1 MIMLV
6 ILYTSLFIYMVYFS
20 ICVAPVINKTLDRKN
35 SSKLLREIFPKNF
48 IFGAL
53 LSFTTIFV
61 SVYYK
66 SYFSLIISIIV
77 FSLFILNLY
86 VLVPKI
92 NMEADKTS
100 KLKNYS
106 RKFKTYHFIS
116 VFIYLVQILISLLGI
131 LILN

>member
-1 MIMLV
+1 MLV
-6 ILYTSLFIYMVYFS
+6 ILYTSLFIYMVFFS

-35 SSKLLREIFPKNF
+35 SSKLLRKIFPQNF

-53 LSFTTIFV
+53 LSLITIFV

-66 SYFSLIISIIV
+66 AYFSLIISIIV
-77 FSLFILNLY
+77 FSLFIINLY

-92 NMEADKTS
+92 NAEADKTF

-106 RKFKTYHFIS
+106 RKFKIYHFIS
-116 VFIYLVQILISLLGI
+116 VFIYLIQILISLTGI
-131 LILN
+131 IIHN

>member
-1 MIMLV
+1 MLV
-6 ILYTSLFIYMVYFS
+6 ILYTSLFIYMVFFS

-35 SSKLLREIFPKNF
+35 SSKLLRKIFPQNF

-53 LSFTTIFV
+53 LSLIIIFI

-77 FSLFILNLY
+77 FSLFIINLY

-92 NMEADKTS
+92 NTEADKTS

-106 RKFKTYHFIS
+106 RKFKIYHLIS
-116 VFIYLVQILISLLGI
+116 VFIYLIQILISFTGI
-131 LILN
+131 LIFN

>member
-1 MIMLV
+1 MLV
-6 ILYTSLFIYMVYFS
+6 ILYTSLFIYMVFFS

-35 SSKLLREIFPKNF
+35 SSKLLRKIFPQNF

-53 LSFTTIFV
+53 LSLITIFV

-66 SYFSLIISIIV
+66 AYFSLIISIIV
-77 FSLFILNLY
+77 FSLFIINLY

-92 NMEADKTS
+92 NIEADKTF

-106 RKFKTYHFIS
+106 RKFKIYHFIS
-116 VFIYLVQILISLLGI
+116 VFIYLIQILISLTGI
-131 LILN
+131 IIHN

>member
-1 MIMLV
+1 MLV

-77 FSLFILNLY
+77 FSLFIINLY

-92 NMEADKTS
+92 NTEADKTF

-106 RKFKTYHFIS
+106 RKFKIYHFIS
-116 VFIYLVQILISLLGI
+116 VFIYLIQILISLTGI
-131 LILN
+131 IIHN

>member
-1 MIMLV
+1 MLV
-6 ILYTSLFIYMVYFS
+6 ILYTSLFIYMVFFS

-35 SSKLLREIFPKNF
+35 SSKLLRKIFPQNF

-53 LSFTTIFV
+53 LSLITIFV

-66 SYFSLIISIIV
+66 AYFSLIISIIV

>member
-1 MIMLV
+1 MLV

>member
-1 MIMLV
+1 MLV
-6 ILYTSLFIYMVYFS
+6 ILYTSLFIYMVFFS

-35 SSKLLREIFPKNF
+35 SSKLLRKIFPQNF

-53 LSFTTIFV
+53 LSLIIIFI

-66 SYFSLIISIIV
+66 SYSSLIISIIV
-77 FSLFILNLY
+77 FSLFIINLY

-92 NMEADKTS
+92 NIEADKTF

-106 RKFKTYHFIS
+106 KKFKTYHLIS
-116 VFIYLVQILISLLGI
+116 VFIYLIQILISLTGI
-131 LILN
+131 LIFN

>member
-1 MIMLV
+1 MLV
-6 ILYTSLFIYMVYFS
+6 ILYTSLFSYMVFFS

-35 SSKLLREIFPKNF
+35 SSKLLRKIFPKNF

-53 LSFTTIFV
+53 LSISIIFV

-66 SYFSLIISIIV
+66 SYFSLIISFIL
-77 FSLFILNLY
+77 FSLFIINLY

-92 NMEADKTS
+92 NIEADRTI

-106 RKFKTYHFIS
+106 RKFKIYHFIS
-116 VFIYLVQILISLLGI
+116 VFIYLIQILISLTGI
-131 LILN
+131 IIFN

>member
-1 MIMLV
+1 MLV
-6 ILYTSLFIYMVYFS
+6 ILYTSLFIYMVFFS

-35 SSKLLREIFPKNF
+35 SSKLLRKIFPQNF

-53 LSFTTIFV
+53 LSLITIFV

-66 SYFSLIISIIV
+66 AYFSLIISIIV
-77 FSLFILNLY
+77 FSLFIINLY

-92 NMEADKTS
+92 NTEADKTF

-106 RKFKTYHFIS
+106 RKFKIYHFIS
-116 VFIYLVQILISLLGI
+116 VFIYLIQILISLTGI
-131 LILN
+131 IIHN

>member
-1 MIMLV
+1 MLV

-35 SSKLLREIFPKNF
+35 SSKLLRKIFPKNF

-53 LSFTTIFV
+53 LSFTTICV

-66 SYFSLIISIIV
+66 SYFSLTSSIIV
-77 FSLFILNLY
+77 FSLFIINLY
-86 VLVPKI
+86 ILVPKI
-92 NMEADKTS
+92 NMEADKTA

-106 RKFKTYHFIS
+106 RKFKIYHFIS
-116 VFIYLVQILISLLGI
+116 VFIYLIQIIISFTGI
-131 LILN
+131 LVFN

>member
-1 MIMLV
+1 MFV
-6 ILYTSLFIYMVYFS
+6 ILYTSLFIYMVFFS

-35 SSKLLREIFPKNF
+35 SSKLLRKIFPQNF

-53 LSFTTIFV
+53 LSLITIFV

-66 SYFSLIISIIV
+66 AYFSLIISIIV
-77 FSLFILNLY
+77 FSLFIINLY

-92 NMEADKTS
+92 NTEADKTF

-106 RKFKTYHFIS
+106 RKFKIYHFIS
-116 VFIYLVQILISLLGI
+116 VFIYLIQILISLTGI
-131 LILN
+131 IIHN